1 MPPPR
6 ALVLCTTPR
15 SGSTLVCAL
24 IRSAGNAGWPESW
37 WRSEDRA
44 DYAADWG
51 IADAAG
57 RWTPQ
62 DYLAGAIRAGSS
74 PDGSFGLR
82 LQPPALP
89 ALIADLRALTP
100 DAPTAGAESDAA
112 LMRRHFGPCAF
123 LYIRR
128 RDDVAQAISRLR
140 AEASQIWHLDGE
152 EPDSPRAEA
161 TYDAAKI
168 DAWRTEAAQG
178 NAAWEA
184 WFAAEGITP
193 CRMIYEDFATDAPAA
208 VTAALAALG
217 MAPARPPGAPNRR
230 MADATSAGWAAR
242 YRAERGLPAP

>member
-1 MPPPR
+1 MTPPR
-6 ALVLCTTPR
+6 SLILCTTPR

-24 IRSAGNAGWPESW
+24 IRSAGSAGWPESW
-37 WRSEDRA
+37 WRAEDRA

-57 RWTPQ
+57 QWTPG

-82 LQPPALP
+82 LQQPALP

-100 DAPTAGAESDAA
+100 GTDSDAA

-128 RDDVAQAISRLR
+128 RDDVAQAISRLK

-152 EPDSPRAEA
+152 EPDSPRAEGS
-161 TYDAAKI
+161 YDAAKI
-168 DAWRTEAAQG
+168 DAWRAEAAAG

-184 WFAAEGITP
+184 WFAAQGITP
-193 CRMIYEDFATDAPAA
+193 CRMVYEDYAADPPAA
-208 VTAALAALG
+208 VTAALTALG
-217 MAPARPPGAPNRR
+217 MAPARPLSAPNRR

-242 YRAERGLPAP
+242 YRAERGLPAR